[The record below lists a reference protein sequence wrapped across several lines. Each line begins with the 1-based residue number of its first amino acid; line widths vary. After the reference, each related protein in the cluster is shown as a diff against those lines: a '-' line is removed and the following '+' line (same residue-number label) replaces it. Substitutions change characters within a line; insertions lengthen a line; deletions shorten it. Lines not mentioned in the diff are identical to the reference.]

1 MWGLFKFHYW
11 KSYFPRHQLKHD
23 FQNSVISL
31 LQTLSSTFLKKKLL
45 LWLRVLNTILLFYSL
60 FCFAAYSNGSIAS
73 FNIFIQFLMYTSNN
87 LIIDFGMQVQIY
99 SFKLIF
105 KICFLILNI
114 FQKCWFFLLFSILF
128 KNEGR
133 LYLVSDH
140 VICDHRK
147 FRFFNSNHTKRGN
160 CLTFGK
166 KCTTANNLF

>member
-1 MWGLFKFHYW
+1 MWDLFKFDYW
-11 KSYFPRHQLKHD
+11 KSYFSSPQLKLD

-31 LQTLSSTFLKKKLL
+31 LQTLSSNFWKKKLL
-45 LWLRVLNTILLFYSL
+45 LWLGVLNTILLFYSL
-60 FCFAAYSNGSIAS
+60 FCFATYSNGLIAS
-73 FNIFIQFLMYTSNN
+73 FNIFIQFLMYASNN
-87 LIIDFGMQVQIY
+87 LIMDFGMQIQIC
-99 SFKLIF
+99 SFKIIFKIYFLIF
-105 KICFLILNI
+105 KI

-160 CLTFGK
+160 CLTFCK
-166 KCTTANNLF
+166 KRTTTNNSF